1 MGLTA
6 KEKKEWTKLMFLKDN
21 KTQREIS
28 DITGVSEKT
37 ISKLKKEENWDRLRS
52 SIIISKAEE
61 LRRIYQQINE
71 LNTKIEKR
79 PDGDR
84 YANSKEAD
92 TLSKL
97 AATAKNLESDLSVV
111 DIIDAFIGFQD
122 WLREVNLELA
132 KAIIELQ
139 DRYIKHKLNG

>member
-37 ISKLKKEENWDRLRS
+37 ISKWKKEENWDRLRS